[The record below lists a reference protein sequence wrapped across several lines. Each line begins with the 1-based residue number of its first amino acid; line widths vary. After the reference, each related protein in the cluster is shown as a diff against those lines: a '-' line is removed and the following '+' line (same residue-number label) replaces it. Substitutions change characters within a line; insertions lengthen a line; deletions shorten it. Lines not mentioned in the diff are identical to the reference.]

1 MSNNILIVESR
12 YYNEISDLLLDAV
25 IEEINT
31 NEFNYNKIEVLGALE
46 IPIAISRAIKQ
57 NRYNGFIGLGCV
69 IRGQTSHFDIV
80 SKESARALMD
90 LAINN
95 AVPITNG
102 ILTVDNKEQAIHRAD
117 KNKKNVGG
125 HAAKSCIQLIKYFN
139 SI

>member
-1 MSNNILIVESR
+1 MSKNILIVESR
-12 YYNEISDLLLDAV
+12 YYDDIADLLLDAV
-25 IEEINT
+25 IEEIKK
-31 NEFNYNKIEVLGALE
+31 NEFNYNKIEVFGALE
-46 IPIAISRAIKQ
+46 IPIVISRAIKQ
-57 NRYNGFIGLGCV
+57 KRYNGFIGLGCI

-102 ILTVDNKEQAIHRAD
+102 IITVDNKDQAIYRAD
-117 KNKKNVGG
+117 KNKKNLGG
-125 HAAKSCIQLIKYFN
+125 HAAKSCIQLIKCYK